1 MSTNNQVEKNT
12 KTVTKTTLRKSFT
25 RWFLT
30 AELSNSFERL
40 QALMFAN
47 AISPALQKIYKD
59 KSEELKDAYERHLL
73 FYNSEATF
81 GSLILGIIISMEEE
95 RGAGAPI
102 NDEAI
107 TGIKTGLMGPMAG
120 IGDTLIW
127 GTIKPIILGL
137 AISFA
142 QQGNALGAFIPFLFP
157 LAVVLIGYN
166 NVKLG
171 YRLGKESVVKMM
183 QDGMMN
189 KIITSASI
197 LGLFMMGA
205 LSSTYVKLSTPL
217 VISFSNADP
226 IVVQDILNNILPG
239 ILPLAAI
246 FGIYYYFKKQQTNYV
261 KMLVII
267 LIIAMV
273 SGYFGIL
280 G

>member
-1 MSTNNQVEKNT
+1 M
-12 KTVTKTTLRKSFT
+12 RKEETHGKLSNKILARSFS

-47 AISPALQKIYKD
+47 SIVPALNELYKD
-59 KSEELKDAYERHLL
+59 DEEELSEAYTRHLQ

-81 GSLILGIIISMEEE
+81 GSLILGITMSMEEE
-95 RGAGAPI
+95 RANGAEI

-137 AISFA
+137 AVSFA
-142 QQGNALGAFIPFLFP
+142 LQGNPLAALIPFLFP
-157 LAVVLIGYN
+157 LTIILIGYS

-171 YRLGKESVVKMM
+171 YRLGRESVTQLME
-183 QDGMMN
+183 DGSMN
-189 KIITSASI
+189 RIISAASI

-205 LSSTYVKLSTPL
+205 LSSAYVNVSTPL
-217 VISFSNADP
+217 VFEFSNTDP
-226 IVVQDILNNILPG
+226 IVLQDILDSIVPG
-239 ILPLAAI
+239 MLPLLAI
-246 FGIYYYFKKQQTNYV
+246 FGIYYYFKK
-261 KMLVII
+261 K
-267 LIIAMV
+267 
-273 SGYFGIL
+273 
-280 G
+280 